1 MRPEYCSL
9 ASCTATVRKIVV
21 CTMCS
26 DREEYTV
33 WFYTHRARGYYY
45 HYYNSEW
52 DGYKYITAKYVYI
65 ESEIALDFYNIHSY
79 VYILSQ
85 HIWFGQKGLPLIV
98 SEIMES

>member
-1 MRPEYCSL
+1 
-9 ASCTATVRKIVV
+9 
-21 CTMCS
+21 MCS

-79 VYILSQ
+79 MSKSAHLVRTKSSAFVIVM
-85 HIWFGQKGLPLIV
+85 V